1 MVGRSA
7 LAVSQAAATPAA
19 DSPAEVK
26 QAVVSSSA
34 VSPAAV
40 SPAVISDA
48 VRWPRVVPAGAG
60 DHGAIHQLLM
70 SVFHAPSRDAF
81 YASLDD
87 PFYEPHNRLLIKRG
101 AQLISHLQITKRVM
115 QFGRLKFPVDGI
127 GWLGTLHEFR
137 CRGLAG
143 QLLRTAEKTMQRD
156 GAVLGLLSTRI
167 PRFFRPSGW
176 AVCGRHSHARAGSRE
191 LLAQLSARGFAPGEG
206 SLSIRP
212 WRQVE
217 LPALMRLYHQNTAQA
232 IGPVERN
239 EAYWRW
245 LISRRGFDRIFV
257 AVEGPDKLDL
267 ETSVSQIVGYMITKE
282 DRILELMAAP
292 GNPAVAAELLARA
305 CSESI
310 ERDCHTVTLHAPPHD
325 PQYELFRVAG
335 GTQHH
340 HEEHQGEVF
349 MVKLLDPAG
358 FLRAICP
365 QLHERAERA
374 RLTRPCELGLWV
386 EGQKYRLVATRRS
399 VKVGRSR
406 LGRSY
411 LRLNQA
417 ELTRL
422 VLGHVDLDES
432 IAHNRMRAS
441 TRLALETARALFP
454 RLPLWHPPVD
464 DLSC

>member
-1 MVGRSA
+1 
-7 LAVSQAAATPAA
+7 
-19 DSPAEVK
+19 
-26 QAVVSSSA
+26 
-34 VSPAAV
+34 
-40 SPAVISDA
+40 
-48 VRWPRVVPAGAG
+48 
-60 DHGAIHQLLM
+60 M
-70 SVFHAPSRDAF
+70 SVFHAPTRDDF

-87 PFYEPHNRLLIKRG
+87 PYYEPHNRLLIKRG
-101 AQLISHLQITKRVM
+101 TQLISHLQIIKRVM
-115 QFGRLKFPVDGI
+115 HFGPLMLPVDGL

-137 CRGLAG
+137 RHGLAR

-156 GAVLGLLSTRI
+156 GAVLGLLSTSI

-176 AVCGRHSHARAGSRE
+176 AVCSRHNHARAGSRE
-191 LLAQLSARGFAPGEG
+191 LLAQLSARGFSPGEG
-206 SLSIRP
+206 SLSVRP

-217 LPALMRLYHQNTAQA
+217 LPALMRLYQQNTAQA
-232 IGPVERN
+232 LAMGPLERN

-257 AVEGPDKLDL
+257 AIEGPDRLDL
-267 ETSVSQIVGYMITKE
+267 ETSVSQIVGYMVTKE

-305 CSESI
+305 CSEAI

-349 MVKLLDPAG
+349 MVKLLDPTA
-358 FLRAICP
+358 FLRSICP

-374 RLTRPCELGLWV
+374 RLSRPCELGLWV
-386 EGQKYRLVATRRS
+386 EGQKYRLIASRRS
-399 VKVGRSR
+399 VKVGRGH

-411 LRLNQA
+411 LRMNHA

-422 VLGHVDLDES
+422 LLGHVDLDES
-432 IAHNRMRAS
+432 IAHSRMRAS
-441 TRLALETARALFP
+441 TRLALETARVLFP
-454 RLPLWHPPVD
+454 RLPMWRPPLD
-464 DLSC
+464 ELSC